1 MPGVQRPPY
10 QAGRSHPPPPRAFQR
25 RVVIIEHL
33 GLSKEEL
40 EEAMQPAAER
50 LEALIRELLES
61 SVEWRSE
68 EHDN

>member
-1 MPGVQRPPY
+1 MCKGPRNRRGGATLRPHEHY
-10 QAGRSHPPPPRAFQR
+10 TR
-25 RVVIIEHL
+25 REKMEQL
-33 GLSKEEL
+33 GLTKEEL